1 MAHGIDFRACLLLA
15 LLLPG
20 QVWAGKTVPVVNVGV
35 FTVAPFIVANAGEAP
50 QGVMVDFFDREIAPR
65 MGVKFNWLP
74 PVTVARL
81 EQNLIRGIFTFTP
94 ILTRT
99 PAREAAQIRFAGSNY
114 IRFEPCIAVLPEHR
128 LNAIRHPSDL
138 AGMSIGWVQSAAMP
152 EFLNDPAIKFDLI
165 GSVDWERVNMDKLRL
180 GRIQGA
186 FFSDLFTPRYFAA
199 QNGAKVKLLKL
210 PTPGVSLYG
219 AFSPAAPPALVSNYE
234 RAAKEA
240 FADGRWESYL
250 ANALVGR

>member
-1 MAHGIDFRACLLLA
+1 MAYGVKFRALLVLA

-20 QVWAGKTVPVVNVGV
+20 QGWAGQAVPVINVGV

-50 QGVMVDFFDREIAPR
+50 QGVLVDFFNREIAPR
-65 MGVKFNWLP
+65 MGVQFNWLP

-81 EQNLIRGIFTFTP
+81 EQNLARGTVAFTP
-94 ILTRT
+94 ILTIT
-99 PAREAAQIRFAGSNY
+99 PARNAAKIRFAGINY
-114 IRFEPCIAVLPEHR
+114 IHFEPCIAVLPEHR
-128 LNAIRHPSDL
+128 LNAIRKASDL
-138 AGMSIGWVQSAAMP
+138 AGMSIGWVQSAAKP
-152 EFLNDPAIKFDLI
+152 EFLNDPNIKFDLI

-186 FFSDLFTPRYFAA
+186 FFSDQFTPRYYAA

-219 AFSPAAPPALVSNYE
+219 AFSPDTPLLVVRNYE
-234 RAAKEA
+234 HAAKEA
-240 FADGRWESYL
+240 FADGRWEAYL
-250 ANALVGR
+250 AKALVGK